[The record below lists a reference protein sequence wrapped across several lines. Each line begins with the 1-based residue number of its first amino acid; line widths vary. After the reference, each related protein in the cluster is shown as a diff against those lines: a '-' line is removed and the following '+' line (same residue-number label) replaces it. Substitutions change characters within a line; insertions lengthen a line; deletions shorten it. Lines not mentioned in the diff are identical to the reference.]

1 MYVLYTF
8 GRLLSR
14 EKKNAPCE
22 ADGRRSRF
30 SAFVFVGGD
39 VLRRPA
45 LRGMINGFRSQD
57 AGAVFRFPK
66 RKIPI
71 RNQNPT
77 LRCIFIVSQSLPFG
91 KIEKSTRR
99 CSLSAYNGSL

>member
-22 ADGRRSRF
+22 ADGRCSLF

-45 LRGMINGFRSQD
+45 LRGMINGLCSQD
-57 AGAVFRFPK
+57 ASNRILLPK
-66 RKIPI
+66 GKPRTRRGIAG
-71 RNQNPT
+71 
-77 LRCIFIVSQSLPFG
+77 QSLF
-91 KIEKSTRR
+91 R
-99 CSLSAYNGSL
+99 